1 MSYSKDKTC
10 QLMGMINL
18 STYGEVAWE
27 KLLVV
32 ILFIGVII
40 YFPILFFL
48 LPSVK
53 NGEIVQGIQFTAF
66 GGGGLDDIFT
76 ITALVTF
83 ILGWILLINIY
94 KDSIASGFS
103 GMGRAVEHVPKGVR
117 LFYIVNITIAFVFFF
132 LPLFTPLIVIVVAF
146 LVAGRIMY
154 PKSDDYGEKRGRFWI
169 FTLLLFVILMIIPIL
184 QAYDFYVA
192 YFLSTEATPDTE
204 ATLGIAFVI
213 WNIWTRALNPIHIA
227 VLCVADAAAI
237 GAFIALIYE
246 GARQVDPHYVTEI
259 PDRAISVF
267 EILIMLMFGAI
278 WFLGGG
284 LSPGPLGAGE
294 WLYERV
300 LHFFALGLAILTW
313 LIRFFKGLRTN
324 APRDRYY
331 IMGILGMI
339 VLYASDYI
347 AGVNPGSQFLR
358 TILNIGPTNDIL
370 LTVGLLFASFWF
382 GLIFFV
388 GLRTGEKQY

>member
-1 MSYSKDKTC
+1 MP
-10 QLMGMINL
+10 NL
-18 STYGEVAWE
+18 SYGEVAWE

-40 YFPILFFL
+40 YFPVIFFL
-48 LPSVK
+48 LP
-53 NGEIVQGIQFTAF
+53 VQFAAF
-66 GGGGLDDIFT
+66 GGGGLDVIFT
-76 ITALVTF
+76 ITALITF

-117 LFYIVNITIAFVFFF
+117 LFYIVNITIAFIFFF

-154 PKSDDYGEKRGRFWI
+154 PRSDGYAEKRGRFWI

-192 YFLSTEATPDTE
+192 YFLGTET
-204 ATLGIAFVI
+204 TLGIAFVI

-237 GAFIALIYE
+237 GAFITLIYE
-246 GARQVDPHYVTEI
+246 GARQVDPQYVTEI
-259 PDRAISVF
+259 PDRAISVL
-267 EILIMLMFGAI
+267 EILIMLMFGAL

-300 LHFFALGLAILTW
+300 LHFFALGLAVLTW
-313 LIRFFKGLRTN
+313 LIRFFKGLRTH

-339 VLYASDYI
+339 VLYAADYI

-358 TILNIGPTNDIL
+358 DLLNIGPTNDIV

-388 GLRTGEKQY
+388 GLRSGEKQY

>member
-1 MSYSKDKTC
+1 MS
-10 QLMGMINL
+10 
-18 STYGEVAWE
+18 YGEVAWE

-40 YFPILFFL
+40 YFPIIFFG
-48 LPSVK
+48 LPV
-53 NGEIVQGIQFTAF
+53 IFTAF
-66 GGGGLDDIFT
+66 GVEVLDDIFT

-83 ILGWILLINIY
+83 ILGWILLIYIY

-132 LPLFTPLIVIVVAF
+132 MPLFTPLIVIVVAF

-154 PKSDDYGEKRGRFWI
+154 PRSDDYGDKRGRFWI

-192 YFLSTEATPDTE
+192 YFIGTETTP
-204 ATLGIAFVI
+204 GIARAI

-237 GAFIALIYE
+237 GAFITLIYE

-259 PDRAISVF
+259 PDRAITF
-267 EILIMLMFGAI
+267 LEILILLTFGAL

-284 LSPGPLGAGE
+284 LDPDVVGAGQ

-300 LHFFALGLAILTW
+300 LHFFALGLAVLTW
-313 LIRFFKGLRTN
+313 LIRFFKGLRTH

-339 VLYASDYI
+339 VLYAADYI
-347 AGVNPGSQFLR
+347 AGLNPGSTEIRMFLG
-358 TILNIGPTNDIL
+358 IGQADPGL
-370 LTVGLLFASFWF
+370 LTIGLLFASFWF

-388 GLRTGEKQY
+388 GLRSGEKQY

>member
-1 MSYSKDKTC
+1 MD
-10 QLMGMINL
+10 
-18 STYGEVAWE
+18 
-27 KLLVV
+27 V
-32 ILFIGVII
+32 I
-40 YFPILFFL
+40 FF
-48 LPSVK
+48 
-53 NGEIVQGIQFTAF
+53 
-66 GGGGLDDIFT
+66 

-154 PKSDDYGEKRGRFWI
+154 PRSDDYGEKRGRFWI
-169 FTLLLFVILMIIPIL
+169 YTLLLFVILMIIPIL

-192 YFLSTEATPDTE
+192 YFST
-204 ATLGIAFVI
+204 IAPAI
-213 WNIWTRALNPIHIA
+213 WNIWVRALNPIHIG

-237 GAFIALIYE
+237 GAFITLIYE
-246 GARQVDPHYVTEI
+246 GARQVDPHYVKEI
-259 PDRAISVF
+259 PDRAISFF
-267 EILIMLMFGAI
+267 EVLIMLLFGAL

-284 LSPGPLGAGE
+284 LDPAVMGAGE

-300 LHFFALGLAILTW
+300 LHFFALGLAVLTW
-313 LIRFFKGLRTN
+313 LIRFSKGLRTH

-339 VLYASDYI
+339 VLYAADYI
-347 AGVNPGSQFLR
+347 AGVNPGSMFIRGFLG
-358 TILNIGPTNDIL
+358 IGEADPGL

-382 GLIFFV
+382 GLIFFI
-388 GLRTGEKQY
+388 GLRSGEKQY

>member
-1 MSYSKDKTC
+1 MP
-10 QLMGMINL
+10 NL
-18 STYGEVAWE
+18 SYGEVALE

-48 LPSVK
+48 LPSVM
-53 NGEIVQGIQFTAF
+53 NGEAVQGIQFTAF
-66 GGGGLDDIFT
+66 GGGSLDVLFL
-76 ITALVTF
+76 ITSLITF
-83 ILGWILLINIY
+83 ILGWILLIYIY

-103 GMGRAVEHVPKGVR
+103 GMGRADEHVPKGVR

-132 LPLFTPLIVIVVAF
+132 MPLFTPLIVIVVAF

-154 PKSDDYGEKRGRFWI
+154 PRSDDYGEKRGRFWI

-192 YFLSTEATPDTE
+192 YFST
-204 ATLGIAFVI
+204 IAPAI
-213 WNIWTRALNPIHIA
+213 WNIWTRALNPIHIG

-237 GAFIALIYE
+237 GAFITLIYE
-246 GARQVDPHYVTEI
+246 GARQVDPHYVGEI
-259 PDRAISVF
+259 PDRAISLL
-267 EILIMLMFGAI
+267 EILIMLMFGAL

-284 LSPGPLGAGE
+284 LDPAVMGAGQ

-324 APRDRYY
+324 ATRDRYY

-339 VLYASDYI
+339 VLYAADYI
-347 AGVNPGSQFLR
+347 AGLNPGSADIRTFLG
-358 TILNIGPTNDIL
+358 ISQADPAL
-370 LTVGLLFASFWF
+370 LTIGLLFASFWF

-388 GLRTGEKQY
+388 GLRSGEKQY